1 VAQAFTDPVM
11 NRVFVK
17 IVAGAISPGKL
28 VADLGDGREAQAQ
41 SWADALRL
49 LSSTD
54 SSAARPTFFS

>member
-17 IVAGAISPGKL
+17 IAAGVISPRKL

-41 SWADALRL
+41 NWADALRL